1 MQEER
6 TGVLV
11 VGGGLTGLSAAMF
24 LAWHGV
30 PCVLVERHADL
41 LIHPRARGIT
51 ARTVETYRPLG
62 LEPRIDASSAPKE
75 NALSIG
81 APNLAS
87 PDYQPFG
94 MATPDAFA
102 AITPASWPTIDQDKL
117 EVILRD
123 RSRELGADVRFSVEL
138 LQFAEDAGGVT
149 ARIRQTGTGTETT
162 VHADYLI
169 AADGH
174 DSAIRNQLGIATMG
188 PGKFAEVVS
197 VMFEADLSSALDG
210 RPVGIA
216 YLEAPRPGT
225 VLVRTGAERWSLTIP
240 PEPGETLADYPDER
254 CVELAKAAIGRDD
267 VDITIL
273 AQVPNTDIKQLAFV
287 IGAQV
292 AQRYRAG
299 RVFIAGDAAH
309 MLPPTLGLG
318 GSTCIQDAHNLAWK
332 LALACRGLAGE
343 QLLDSYQIERQ
354 PVALFTMG
362 QLLAVNKARGQGGP
376 PKGGGR
382 PQAEGP
388 DLTALVFGYRYAPV
402 GGSEPDPLAIPAA
415 ELHGEPGSR
424 APHVALLLGAD
435 EVSTIDLFSRDL
447 VLLTANGAW
456 ADAGHVVAESIPV
469 TTYLVGKDVIDPVDA
484 FGKAYG
490 VGSEG
495 AVLVRPDGFVAWRA
509 TESSADPVGETSAA
523 LADILR

>member
-75 NALSIG
+75 NALSLG
-81 APNLAS
+81 AANLAS

-123 RSRELGADVRFSVEL
+123 RARELGADVRFSVEL
-138 LQFAEDAGGVT
+138 LEFGEDADGVT
-149 ARIRQTGTGTETT
+149 ARIRNTGTGAEST
-162 VHADYLI
+162 VRSDYLI

-174 DSAIRNQLGIATMG
+174 DSAIRTQLGIATMG

-197 VMFEADLSSALDG
+197 VMFEADLSSALGG

-216 YLEAPRPGT
+216 YLEQPRPGT

-332 LALACRGLAGE
+332 LALARRGLAGE
-343 QLLDSYQIERQ
+343 QLLDSYQTERQ

-362 QLLAVNKARGQGGP
+362 QLLAVNKARGGGQ
-376 PKGGGR
+376 
-382 PQAEGP
+382 PQDEGP
-388 DLTALVFGYRYAPV
+388 DLTALVFGYRYALA
-402 GGSEPDPLAIPAA
+402 GESEPDPLAVPAA

-424 APHVALLLGAD
+424 APHVALLRGGE
-435 EVSTIDLFSRDL
+435 EVSTIDLFSRDF

-456 ADAGHVVAESIPV
+456 AVTEGLPV
-469 TTYLVGKDVIDPVDA
+469 KTYLVGKDVIDPADA

-495 AVLVRPDGFVAWRA
+495 AVLVRPDGFVAWRT
-509 TESSADPVGETSAA
+509 TESPADPVGEIRAA